1 MLKARSVSIAA
12 RLYSHSTASVFLLD
26 LGQVNDK
33 EAGSKRS
40 YEGGLEH
47 LFGIDGAEYS
57 HSLVSI

>member
-1 MLKARSVSIAA
+1 MLKARSVFIAV
-12 RLYSHSTASVFLLD
+12 RLYSHSTISVLLLD
-26 LGQVNDK
+26 LGQFNGK

-47 LFGIDGAEYS
+47 LFGIDGVEYS